1 MHHVK
6 KYIKKIVDDGD
17 IKEMEDLSDILDEVI
32 VTIYNYDEKLAKKY
46 EMELYRMAYG
56 DVLSKEMAEEIVSKM
71 QPYHEKWDMEET
83 RQIQEQYGLE
93 YIRPTDFYVVMNQGF
108 NDFRDIFDDNIDL
121 YVKYTRDFIEDE
133 DAKEGKVFLYFTY
146 IPR

>member
-1 MHHVK
+1 MHHIK
-6 KYIKKIVDDGD
+6 KYIQKIVDDGD

-32 VTIYNYDEKLAKKY
+32 INIYNYDEKIAKKY

-56 DVLSKEMAEEIVSKM
+56 DILSKEMAEEIISKM
-71 QPYHEKWDMEET
+71 RPYGERWSIEET
-83 RQIQEQYGLE
+83 RRIQEQYGLDH
-93 YIRPTDFYVVMNQGF
+93 IREVDFWVVMNQGY
-108 NDFRDIFDDNIDL
+108 NDFRDIFEDNIDL

-133 DAKEGKVFLYFTY
+133 DAKEGKVFIYFVH

>member
-6 KYIKKIVDDGD
+6 KNIKKIVDDGD

-32 VTIYNYDEKLAKKY
+32 ITIYNYDEKLAKKY